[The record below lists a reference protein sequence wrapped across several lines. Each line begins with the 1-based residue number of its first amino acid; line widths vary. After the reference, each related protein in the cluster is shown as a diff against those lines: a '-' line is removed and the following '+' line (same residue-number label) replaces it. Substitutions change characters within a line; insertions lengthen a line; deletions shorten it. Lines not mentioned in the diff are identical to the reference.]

1 MKGNFARSYYRCF
14 KDTEFSIKSKAINK
28 KKWQETKAV
37 NQFVDITL
45 NGSSDQIK
53 NNISAEEVDG
63 EKFIKIKSTEE
74 RTFECFRW

>member
-1 MKGNFARSYYRCF
+1 
-14 KDTEFSIKSKAINK
+14 
-28 KKWQETKAV
+28 
-37 NQFVDITL
+37 L

-74 RTFECFRW
+74 KTFESFRW